1 MKSVAEG
8 LLGEGVCP
16 PFGGEIGRPIESLS
30 QPDCAAD
37 SEHLC
42 TSADSAS
49 AWRKRKIAQLAVS
62 NNEVSF
68 GYSKT

>member
-1 MKSVAEG
+1 VAEG
-8 LLGEGVCP
+8 LLGEGFCP
-16 PFGGEIGRPIESLS
+16 PFGGKIERPIERLS

-42 TSADSAS
+42 TSADSVS
-49 AWRKRKIAQLAVS
+49 AWRKATVAHRTVS
-62 NNEVSF
+62 NNKMTS